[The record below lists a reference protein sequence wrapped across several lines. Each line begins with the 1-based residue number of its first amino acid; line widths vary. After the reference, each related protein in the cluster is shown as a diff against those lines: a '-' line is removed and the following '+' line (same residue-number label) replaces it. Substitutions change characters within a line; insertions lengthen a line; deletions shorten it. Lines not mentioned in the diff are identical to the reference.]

1 MTVFSRTATYQGRP
15 QSIDDAV
22 RFQRD
27 EAVPSILAMPK
38 CVGMSVLASRE
49 SGMFIVATAWETRDA
64 MHASV
69 VKIRPLRDATAKIL
83 EGAAEVE
90 EWEFAAMNRREG
102 AAPST
107 CARVTWLRLPAA
119 EADAFAQDFTTQTL
133 PALRAVRGF
142 SSASLLL
149 NREWGRAAV
158 SIAYDDPEA
167 MERRISRA
175 DGKHG
180 VGDNVI
186 GVKDFDL
193 VLPHLRVPDLASY

>member
-1 MTVFSRTATYQGRP
+1 
-15 QSIDDAV
+15 
-22 RFQRD
+22 
-27 EAVPSILAMPK
+27 VPTILAIPK
-38 CVGMSVLASRE
+38 CVGMSVVASRE
-49 SGMFIVATAWETRDA
+49 TGMFIVATAWETRDA

-69 VKIRPLRDATAKIL
+69 VRIRPIRDQTAKIL

-102 AAPST
+102 SAPSS
-107 CARVTWLRLPAA
+107 CVRVTWLRVQSAD
-119 EADAFAQDFTTQTL
+119 ADAFAQDFNDQTL

-158 SIAYDDPEA
+158 SIAYDNPEA
-167 MERRISRA
+167 MERRITRA

-180 VGDNVI
+180 FGDNVI
-186 GVKDFDL
+186 GVKDFDY